1 MNKGQVAALLGRNA
15 VKVFQFTDIVGGH
28 PAILATDCV
37 SVHSRHIVATEKAFQ
52 IEFHEILRL
61 FCPREQ

>member
-28 PAILATDCV
+28 PTVLATNGV
-37 SVHSRHIVATEKAFQ
+37 AVHAALVIATEQTLQ
-52 IEFHEILRL
+52 IEFHEILAL
-61 FCPREQ
+61 FFRR